1 MKRKSIIIIIII
13 IIILFFAVFIVKSY
27 FFNQISPNNNE
38 NIVVGIESVEI
49 ESMQDYDVKFR
60 EYGWSEKLK
69 KAIDKAPDDYM
80 FISIYYVVKNLSDN
94 TEMQDIRFCLKLD
107 KNMRGIVETFN
118 PGNGTYFITAFP
130 MKTTGLRQHI
140 LIKKDGKSEN
150 EILDLIYEQTTRM
163 TYYTG
168 ASMTSGGHIS
178 KYNYTFN
185 IKNAIETYQKN
196 SNIFA
201 N

>member
-1 MKRKSIIIIIII
+1 MKRKSIIIIII

-38 NIVVGIESVEI
+38 NIIVGIESVEI

-60 EYGWSEKLK
+60 AYGWSEKLK
-69 KAIDKAPDDYM
+69 KAIDKSPGDYM

-94 TEMQDIRFCLKLD
+94 TEMQDIRFCLKPD